1 MLQPAAGV
9 RETAS
14 GRMKSFATSLGW
26 LLVAAGLFAQPV
38 GAGVRTGE
46 TIDSPDQLAEALGDK
61 DRAVVI
67 GRVRWVQNG
76 KNQKLGTGLFTNMIT
91 LHVYRAGSD
100 RRIRGSHA
108 EDGTYVWAMPH
119 GVYHI
124 PIIAFL
130 TKEGNS
136 FMATAFLRFEVREVG
151 GVTYLGTLEVNTRR
165 KSGFAGWKYR
175 IEGFAVQND
184 CAADCE
190 ALLTRV
196 GLTSAAVHEAPM
208 EPDVAMLERWSGPQK
223 QADD

>member
-1 MLQPAAGV
+1 ML
-9 RETAS
+9 
-14 GRMKSFATSLGW
+14 
-26 LLVAAGLFAQPV
+26 
-38 GAGVRTGE
+38 RT
-46 TIDSPDQLAEALGDK
+46 
-61 DRAVVI
+61 VH
-67 GRVRWVQNG
+67 N
-76 KNQKLGTGLFTNMIT
+76 
-91 LHVYRAGSD
+91 
-100 RRIRGSHA
+100 
-108 EDGTYVWAMPH
+108 VWAMPH